1 MAELRV
7 LLQPAP
13 ATDRLSIE
21 ILKRRGG
28 WPVER
33 LALELA
39 YRTTQVTRGD
49 LRQQLTL
56 WRTKSLR
63 SITPPPHPARLL
75 HDPHPVHVGG
85 P

>member
-1 MAELRV
+1 MAELRI
-7 LLQPAP
+7 LLRPAT

-39 YRTTQVTRGD
+39 YRTTHMTRRD
-49 LRQQLTL
+49 LREQLML
-56 WRTKSLR
+56 WRAKSLR
-63 SITPPPHPARLL
+63 SATSFPTPRPLLDPPHS
-75 HDPHPVHVGG
+75 VYVGG